1 LVYSAGLR
9 EEEVVRL
16 KPADTDIERNLLHII
31 GSKGKKDRDTIL
43 LDYSLKALKKYF
55 KVYRPLA

>member
-1 LVYSAGLR
+1 MVSLVI
-9 EEEVVRL
+9 RL
-16 KPADTDIERNLLHII
+16 KPADTNIERNLLHII